1 MAASDAIYDTRQA
14 AAGGAGYHSETATL
28 QSTMALT
35 RPVRNSSTHTLPQMG
50 GGTQW
55 TVHPN
60 HGSGRRFKGSSSS
73 NDSSGPGRK
82 AIQKD
87 TFNPI
92 RY

>member
-1 MAASDAIYDTRQA
+1 MAASDAIYHTRQA
-14 AAGGAGYHSETATL
+14 TGGAGYHSETATL
-28 QSTMALT
+28 QSNMAT
-35 RPVRNSSTHTLPQMG
+35 RPIRNSSTHTLPQMG

-82 AIQKD
+82 TIQKD